1 MMTIRRATPTTL
13 AALPAVD
20 RAGAAG
26 AAHLPSR
33 SARTAIAARTL
44 LWMTAILIG
53 VALTAAPA
61 PAKEKPGKP
70 AGPVMCGQLASDPS
84 LGLAGNKAIKSVT
97 SAIIAASGQNRAYCQ
112 VNVLYGT
119 SPEQNINVRVGL
131 PLNSLDGGAGGVQG
145 AWNGRTQ
152 GIGGG
157 GCSGSLNVTAPV
169 NAGYVGSGTD
179 TGHAGGDCEPG
190 VNEDGSYNL
199 QFIDDFIRNGIK
211 QQVLLSK
218 SIARTYYGMAP
229 AYNYWNGCSTG
240 GRQGYLLAQ
249 ELGTELEGI
258 LANAPAIYWTRFQT
272 AQMWGQVLMNEA
284 LGAPIAAAKLNQAT
298 VSAVSACDG
307 ADGVTDGVIDDP
319 RTCHFS
325 AAANICG
332 TPTAPVSNCLTP
344 VEASVIDRIWDGPR
358 NAAGQKIWFGLDRG
372 TSLTGL
378 NGTNPFALGVTQ
390 FHWDEHDRTFDWRT
404 VDAAEYPQVA
414 QDGSRNIA
422 DETDTF
428 GDLDVFRRHGGKLLT
443 FVGGNDQLI
452 MPRGVM
458 HYYRQMAIRFG
469 KGNGTDFDRLQDF
482 YRLFRAPG
490 VGHCVGGSGPQPQN
504 LFDALVNWVEHG
516 AAPQQ
521 IQAQAQTANGAI
533 TRPLCPYP
541 QTAVYNGSG
550 SPNVATSFHC
560 GGNLE
565 TPDVVCADVL
575 TKYKSEVKGPLDF
588 STSVKDRHICT
599 GGGH

>member
-1 MMTIRRATPTTL
+1 
-13 AALPAVD
+13 
-20 RAGAAG
+20 
-26 AAHLPSR
+26 
-33 SARTAIAARTL
+33 
-44 LWMTAILIG
+44 
-53 VALTAAPA
+53 
-61 PAKEKPGKP
+61 
-70 AGPVMCGQLASDPS
+70 
-84 LGLAGNKAIKSVT
+84 
-97 SAIIAASGQNRAYCQ
+97 
-112 VNVLYGT
+112 
-119 SPEQNINVRVGL
+119 
-131 PLNSLDGGAGGVQG
+131 
-145 AWNGRTQ
+145 
-152 GIGGG
+152 
-157 GCSGSLNVTAPV
+157 
-169 NAGYVGSGTD
+169 
-179 TGHAGGDCEPG
+179 
-190 VNEDGSYNL
+190 
-199 QFIDDFIRNGIK
+199 
-211 QQVLLSK
+211 
-218 SIARTYYGMAP
+218 
-229 AYNYWNGCSTG
+229 
-240 GRQGYLLAQ
+240 
-249 ELGTELEGI
+249 
-258 LANAPAIYWTRFQT
+258 
-272 AQMWGQVLMNEA
+272 
-284 LGAPIAAAKLNQAT
+284 
-298 VSAVSACDG
+298 
-307 ADGVTDGVIDDP
+307 
-319 RTCHFS
+319 
-325 AAANICG
+325 
-332 TPTAPVSNCLTP
+332 
-344 VEASVIDRIWDGPR
+344 
-358 NAAGQKIWFGLDRG
+358 
-372 TSLTGL
+372 
-378 NGTNPFALGVTQ
+378 
-390 FHWDEHDRTFDWRT
+390 
-404 VDAAEYPQVA
+404 A

-588 STSVKDRHICT
+588 SASVKDRHVCSE
-599 GGGH
+599 GGH